1 MNFTSNALHTGLNGL
16 VNTTSL
22 AADENITTILPTT
35 LNALVNITYSTGSF
49 RYTTDIY
56 PTVVDTLFNRTNAT
70 TKSLFEVTNKIQPT
84 ATSIVAA
91 VFTGVLIIL
100 TLGGNFIVVA
110 SFCTFHDLRTICNFF
125 IISLSV
131 SDIMVAL
138 FAMPFWFVTQL
149 HNGMWKLDSHLKNFW
164 DCMDILCGTASIM
177 NLTAVSFDRQLAI
190 TSPFSY
196 TKTLTKKRAVLL
208 ICFVWLYAI
217 GMASVRQLKG
227 PNWPFPVYLHF
238 VATFSFFLPLAVML
252 IMYVRIYLIARY
264 QARRIGKNYANDIKA
279 AKTIAVVI
287 GVFTCCW
294 LPFFIVVVLFANY
307 GFSFPVP
314 NDVFYVT
321 KWLEYLNS
329 CLNPI
334 IYTCLNRT
342 YRRAFRRLFLRCR
355 KKIQR
360 DTDFS
365 TDSAWHNTE
374 GRPSVSHITAYLT
387 KHKPKSYLTN
397 GNQMLTKVDEG
408 GTDV

>member
-1 MNFTSNALHTGLNGL
+1 MDFKTDAFPTTLNLLLNTSTIAER
-16 VNTTSL
+16 V
-22 AADENITTILPTT
+22 NITTDNIPTT
-35 LNALVNITYSTGSF
+35 LNALVNMTNSDMSVTV
-49 RYTTDIY
+49 TTDIL
-56 PTVVDTLFNRTNAT
+56 PTLINALVNTTNTTLNGGVGANG
-70 TKSLFEVTNKIQPT
+70 IPT

-91 VFTGVLIIL
+91 IFTAVLIIL
-100 TLGGNFIVVA
+100 TLGGNFIVLA
-110 SFCTFHDLRTICNFF
+110 SFYTFHDLRTICNFF

-149 HNGMWKLDSHLKNFW
+149 HNGAWSLNPILKGFW

-196 TKTLTKKRAVLL
+196 TKTLTKKRAIFI
-208 ICFVWLYAI
+208 ICSVWLYAA
-217 GMASVRQLKG
+217 GMAIARLFKG
-227 PNWPFPVYLHF
+227 PGWPFPAYLHF
-238 VATFSFFLPLAVML
+238 IATFSFFLPLAVML
-252 IMYVRIYLIARY
+252 VMYARIYLIARY

-294 LPFFIVVVLFANY
+294 LPFFIVLLLYAHH
-307 GFSFPVP
+307 GFLFPVP
-314 NDVFYVT
+314 PEVYFVT

-355 KKIQR
+355 KKIR
-360 DTDFS
+360 RESDFS
-365 TDSAWHNTE
+365 SESVWHNTE
-374 GRPSVSHITAYLT
+374 GRQSISHITAYLT
-387 KHKPKSYLTN
+387 KNKPKSYLTN
-397 GNQMLTKVDEG
+397 GKQMLTTVNEG